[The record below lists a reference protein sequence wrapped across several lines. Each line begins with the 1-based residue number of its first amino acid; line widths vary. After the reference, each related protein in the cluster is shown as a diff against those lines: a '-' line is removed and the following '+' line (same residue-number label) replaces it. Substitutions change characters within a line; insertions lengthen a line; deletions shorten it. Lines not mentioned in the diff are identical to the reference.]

1 MLGMPE
7 IQTRLLAE
15 AGRISGA
22 GESMALALPPHVA
35 EAEAAAQAGRVVS
48 HDRVRP
54 WLLDLAQGE
63 RTPHPKPE

>member
-7 IQTRLLAE
+7 IQTRLWPKPAAFLGPE
-15 AGRISGA
+15 FDG
-22 GESMALALPPHVA
+22 LALSHHVA